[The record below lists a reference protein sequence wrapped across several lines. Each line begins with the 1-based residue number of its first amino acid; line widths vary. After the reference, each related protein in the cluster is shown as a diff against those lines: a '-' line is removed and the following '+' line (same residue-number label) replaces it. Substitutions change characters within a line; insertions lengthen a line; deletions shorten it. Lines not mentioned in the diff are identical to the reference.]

1 MNVIDVADLKD
12 QLGKL
17 IDWLEA
23 GEIVHITRDDKP
35 FACATPIS
43 LISSSEHVNASASD
57 LFADTR
63 LEGAPVSCD
72 PARPIR
78 K

>member
-23 GEIVHITRDDKP
+23 GEILHITRDGRP
-35 FACATPIS
+35 FACATQELP
-43 LISSSEHVNASASD
+43 LV
-57 LFADTR
+57 
-63 LEGAPVSCD
+63 P
-72 PARPIR
+72 
-78 K
+78 